1 LPRPR
6 YSCAALFAAAVLGLG
21 GPAKGAEP
29 PPVGA
34 PSQPTP
40 SAALDPATLL
50 LFSVT
55 IDGLTLSEGLGAYGS
70 PTDPL
75 IPMGELARL
84 LEADIDVL
92 PAEQRIVG
100 RLGQARTA
108 LLVDLNAGVAR
119 AGGRE
124 HAVGPSDAAV
134 APTEIY
140 LRTSLVQK
148 LLGLTIEVADD
159 ELVLRLRAAE
169 RFPVQ
174 ARLERQARRPDS
186 GQPGQAQE
194 ATLRVAEPYAFF
206 SPPGVD
212 VVLDA
217 GLQSGGNDRSFR
229 YDLRF
234 AGDLFWSNLQGYVG
248 SDEEGRATN
257 ARLMLQR
264 RSLEGDMLGPFRARE
279 VSVGD
284 VYSPGL
290 AMGVRSVAG
299 GGFTFSTAP
308 LEQTSVFNRIDLRG
322 DLPPGYDVELYV
334 NDVLR
339 SSTNQSIN
347 GRYEFL
353 DLPLSPGLNVVRIVT
368 YGPRGERLEEVQVVN
383 VGAALLR
390 QGEAHL
396 AFGIIEQDTPLFR
409 PRLSSKPRIGDPTL
423 FADSGARAVVSV
435 NYGLTDLISLTAGAA
450 RVPQPRGGA
459 LGIYSLGARTSLFGL
474 ATQFDAAWNGD
485 GGAGVSVGAAGQ
497 FGPLSAVLRHA
508 EYRDGFVDEANL
520 AFDPRHSVD
529 RRSELTLD
537 SSVNLRGRIVPVSAR
552 VLRNDYDGG
561 SYDMIAAARASSGI
575 GSVLLS
581 AGLEYERRRLRPAAT
596 DETLKGY
603 ITASTFRSYKWQ
615 VRTSLD
621 YDILPDFKARFLSLI
636 IDRRLSDAWSMR
648 FGLGQPLSETHDW
661 NVTLSSILATRYG
674 DFALTGEYDNTDEDW
689 RVAAQWSFGLG
700 YDPERQRYNI
710 LRSGPGSGGSV
721 LFNAFLDENG
731 DGIRQASEAA
741 APNVALDGAARGAVT
756 GPDGRILVTGL
767 GAGPTAYMDVNLE
780 KLDNP
785 AVSTP
790 PTKLQLRPR
799 PGRTMR
805 VDYPMRPTGGV
816 MIKVE
821 LVRDD
826 GERVGLASLRVQL
839 VRPGAPPV
847 DGVTEFDGSA
857 MFDAVPA
864 GGWRVQLEPLQAG
877 KLRMRMLE
885 AASVEIQGNGDF
897 APDVVVQVRFD
908 PPLADT
914 TVAATDGAPR

>member
-6 YSCAALFAAAVLGLG
+6 YSCAALLAAAVLGPVA
-21 GPAKGAEP
+21 PAQGAEP
-29 PPVGA
+29 PIGA
-34 PSQPTP
+34 ASQPA
-40 SAALDPATLL
+40 AALDPATLL

-55 IDGLTLSEGLGAYGS
+55 LDGLTLSEGLGAYGS

-84 LEADIDVL
+84 LEADVDVL
-92 PAEQRIVG
+92 PAERRIVG

-108 LLVDLNAGVAR
+108 ILVDLNAGVAR

-124 HAVGPSDAAV
+124 LALSAQDAAV

-140 LRTSLVQK
+140 LRTSLVRK
-148 LLGLTIEVADD
+148 LLGLAIEVADD
-159 ELVLRLRAAE
+159 ELVLRLRATE
-169 RFPVQ
+169 KFPVQ
-174 ARLERQARRPDS
+174 ARLERQSRRPDP
-186 GQPGQAQE
+186 GQPGQSQE

-206 SPPGVD
+206 SPPGID
-212 VVLDA
+212 VVLDG
-217 GLQSGGNDRSFR
+217 GLESGANNRTFR

-257 ARLMLQR
+257 ARVMLQR
-264 RSLEGDMLGPFRARE
+264 RSLEGDMLGPLRARE

-290 AMGVRSVAG
+290 SMGVRSVAG
-299 GGFTFSTAP
+299 AGFTFSTAP

-353 DLPLSPGLNVVRIVT
+353 DIPLSPGLNVVRVVT

-396 AFGIIEQDTPLFR
+396 AFGIIDQDTPLFR
-409 PRLSSKPRIGDPTL
+409 PRQSSKPLIGDPTL
-423 FADSGARAVVSV
+423 FADHGARAVVSV
-435 NYGLTDLISLTAGAA
+435 NYGLTDLISVTAGAA
-450 RVPQPRGGA
+450 RIPQPRGGA
-459 LGIYSLGARTSLFGL
+459 LGVYSLGARTSLFGL

-520 AFDPRHSVD
+520 AFDARYRVD

-537 SSVNLRGRIVPVSAR
+537 SSVNLRGRIVPVSMR
-552 VLRNDYDGG
+552 LLRNDYEHGA
-561 SYDMIAAARASSGI
+561 YDMIGAARASSGI
-575 GSVLLS
+575 GTVLLS
-581 AGLEYERRRLRPAAT
+581 AGLEYERRHLRPAAV

-603 ITASTFRSYKWQ
+603 VTASTFRGYKWQ

-636 IDRRLSDAWSMR
+636 IDRRLSDTWSVR
-648 FGLGQPLSETHDW
+648 FGLGQPLRDTHDW
-661 NVTLSSILATRYG
+661 NVTASSIVATRYG
-674 DFALTGEYDNTDEDW
+674 DFALTAEYDNTDEDW

-700 YDPERQRYNI
+700 YDPERGRYNI
-710 LRSGPGSGGSV
+710 LRTGPGSGGSV

-731 DGIRQASEAA
+731 DGIRQAGEAP

-756 GPDGRILVTGL
+756 GADGRILVTGL

-799 PGRTMR
+799 PGRTAR

-816 MIKVE
+816 MVKVE

-826 GERVGLASLRVQL
+826 GQRVGLASVRVQL

-857 MFDAVPA
+857 MFDAVPLGA
-864 GGWRVQLEPLQAG
+864 WRVQLEPLQAG
-877 KLRMRMLE
+877 KLRMRMLD
-885 AASVEIQGNGDF
+885 AASVKIEGNGDF
-897 APDVVVQVRFD
+897 APDVLVQVRFD

-914 TVAATDGAPR
+914 TVASTEGAPR

>member
-6 YSCAALFAAAVLGLG
+6 YSCAALLAAAILGPV
-21 GPAKGAEP
+21 GPVQGAEP
-29 PPVGA
+29 AAVGA
-34 PSQPTP
+34 ESQP
-40 SAALDPATLL
+40 AALDPATLL

-55 IDGLTLSEGLGAYGS
+55 LDGLTLSEGLGAYGA
-70 PTDPL
+70 PNDPL

-92 PAEQRIVG
+92 PAERRIVG

-124 HAVGPSDAAV
+124 VAVTAQDAAV
-134 APTEIY
+134 GPTEIY

-159 ELVLRLRAAE
+159 ELVLRLRASE
-169 RFPVQ
+169 KFPVQ
-174 ARLERQARRPDS
+174 ARLERQARRPDP

-206 SPPGVD
+206 SPPGLD
-212 VVLDA
+212 VVLDG
-217 GLQSGGNDRSFR
+217 GLESGRNNRTFR
-229 YDLRF
+229 YDVRF

-257 ARLMLQR
+257 ARVMLQR
-264 RSLEGDMLGPFRARE
+264 RSLEGDMLGPLHARE
-279 VSVGD
+279 LSVGD
-284 VYSPGL
+284 VYSPAL
-290 AMGVRSVAG
+290 SMGVRSVAG
-299 GGFTFSTAP
+299 AGFTFSTAP

-322 DLPPGYDVELYV
+322 DLPPGYDVELYI

-353 DLPLSPGLNVVRIVT
+353 DIPLSPGLNVVRVVT

-390 QGEAHL
+390 RGEAHL
-396 AFGIIEQDTPLFR
+396 SFGIVEQDTPLFR
-409 PRLSSKPRIGDPTL
+409 PRRSSKPLIGDPTL
-423 FADSGARAVVSV
+423 FADDGARAVVSV
-435 NYGLTDLISLTAGAA
+435 NYGLTDRISVTAGAA
-450 RVPQPRGGA
+450 RIPQPRGGA
-459 LGIYSLGARTSLFGL
+459 LGVYAVGARTSLFGL
-474 ATQFDAAWNGD
+474 ATQFDAAWNGE
-485 GGAGVSVGAAGQ
+485 GGAGVSAGAAGQ

-520 AFDPRHSVD
+520 AFDARYRVD

-537 SSVNLRGRIVPVSAR
+537 SSVNLRGRIVPVSMR
-552 VLRNDYDGG
+552 LLRNDYEHG

-575 GSVLLS
+575 GAVLLS
-581 AGLEYERRRLRPAAT
+581 AGLEYERRHLRPAAV

-621 YDILPDFKARFLSLI
+621 YDILPDFKALFLSLI
-636 IDRRLSDAWSMR
+636 VDRRLSDAWSVR
-648 FGLGQPLSETHDW
+648 FGLGQPLRDTHDW
-661 NVTLSSILATRYG
+661 NVTASSILATRYG

-700 YDPERQRYNI
+700 YDPERGRYNI
-710 LRSGPGSGGSV
+710 LRTGPGSGGSV

-731 DGIRQASEAA
+731 DGVRQAGEAP

-756 GPDGRILVTGL
+756 GRDGRILVTGL

-785 AVSTP
+785 SVSTP

-799 PGRTMR
+799 PGRTTR
-805 VDYPMRPTGGV
+805 VDYPMQPTGGV
-816 MIKVE
+816 MVKVE

-826 GERVGLASLRVQL
+826 GQRVGLASVRVQL

-857 MFDAVPA
+857 MFDAAPLGV
-864 GGWRVQLEPLQAG
+864 WRIQLEPLQAG
-877 KLRMRMLE
+877 KLRMRMIE
-885 AASVEIQGNGDF
+885 PASVEILGNGDI

-914 TVAATDGAPR
+914 TVAATEGAPR